1 MMDLLILWSSLV
13 ALSMFMYYLYQS
25 KKPII
30 HRTARCGVLE
40 VGGAW
45 PIIGHR
51 HLFGGRKL
59 IYRIL
64 NDIADY
70 YGPVFT
76 VRLGSHKALVESNW
90 EMAKEIFTVHD
101 LAFSNK
107 PNIAASKLL
116 FFDNGMFGFAPYWPF
131 WHEMRKIITVELLS
145 NYRLDMFKHIRAS
158 AVQTSIKE
166 LHKTYTSSSSKESG
180 VLVEMKQWFKDLSY
194 NVVLRMVAGRR
205 LSGSSDDGDK
215 GRIRRCQNLMT
226 DFFYMLGVFVLSDA
240 IPSLGWL
247 DFGGYKK
254 AMKRTA
260 KELDALAG
268 EWLEEHKQRRQL
280 AGETRE
286 EYAFMD
292 FMMTML
298 EDAKITSFDAD
309 TIYKA
314 TCLAQDEPDIHVGK
328 DRHVEEPD
336 IKNLV
341 YLQATVK
348 ETFRVQPPGPVIPR
362 SANKDCTLSN
372 VCHVAAGT
380 RPMVN
385 AWKIQHDESEWSN
398 PNEFQP
404 QRFLTNHKDRRISLA
419 LQVVHLTL
427 ASLLQS
433 FEVMKP
439 SNDPADMTESPGLA
453 NEKKTP
459 LEVLVTPRLDMTH
472 TDVALSMFM
481 YYLYQ
486 SKKPITHKTA
496 RCSVPE
502 VGGAWPII
510 GHMHLFGGRKL
521 IYRTLSD
528 MADNYG
534 SVFTIWLGSHRALV
548 VSKWEIAKEIFTVHD
563 LVFSSRP
570 NIAAS
575 KLLCYDYA
583 MFGFAPYGPY
593 WREMRKIITVELL
606 SNYKLD
612 MFKHIRASE
621 VQTSIRELYKT
632 YISRSSKGNGL
643 LVEMKQWFKDLSYN
657 VILRMVAGRRL
668 SGSSDDGDKERSR
681 RCQNL
686 ITDFFYLLGVFV
698 LSDAVPSLG
707 WLDFGGYNKAMKR
720 TAKELDALAGE
731 WLEEH
736 KQRRLLG
743 GETKEEYDFMDFMM
757 TILEDAKIP
766 SFDADTIYKAT
777 CLNLVAASD
786 NNMVVLTW
794 ALSLLLNNPHVLKKA
809 QDELE
814 IHVGKDRHVEESD
827 IKNLVYLQA
836 IVKETFRVQP
846 PGPVI
851 PRSANKDC
859 TLSNGYHVAAGT
871 RLMLNVWKIQHD
883 ESVWSNPNEFQPERF
898 LTIHKDTDLRGLNF
912 ELIPF
917 GCGRRSCAGI
927 QLALQVSPGLLNE
940 KVTPL
945 EVLITPRLDSKLYMQ

>member
-1 MMDLLILWSSLV
+1 MLQPPTIMDPLILLSSL
-13 ALSMFMYYLYQS
+13 
-25 KKPII
+25 
-30 HRTARCGVLE
+30 
-40 VGGAW
+40 
-45 PIIGHR
+45 
-51 HLFGGRKL
+51 
-59 IYRIL
+59 
-64 NDIADY
+64 
-70 YGPVFT
+70 
-76 VRLGSHKALVESNW
+76 
-90 EMAKEIFTVHD
+90 
-101 LAFSNK
+101 
-107 PNIAASKLL
+107 
-116 FFDNGMFGFAPYWPF
+116 
-131 WHEMRKIITVELLS
+131 
-145 NYRLDMFKHIRAS
+145 
-158 AVQTSIKE
+158 
-166 LHKTYTSSSSKESG
+166 
-180 VLVEMKQWFKDLSY
+180 
-194 NVVLRMVAGRR
+194 
-205 LSGSSDDGDK
+205 
-215 GRIRRCQNLMT
+215 
-226 DFFYMLGVFVLSDA
+226 
-240 IPSLGWL
+240 
-247 DFGGYKK
+247 
-254 AMKRTA
+254 
-260 KELDALAG
+260 
-268 EWLEEHKQRRQL
+268 
-280 AGETRE
+280 
-286 EYAFMD
+286 
-292 FMMTML
+292 
-298 EDAKITSFDAD
+298 
-309 TIYKA
+309 
-314 TCLAQDEPDIHVGK
+314 
-328 DRHVEEPD
+328 
-336 IKNLV
+336 
-341 YLQATVK
+341 
-348 ETFRVQPPGPVIPR
+348 
-362 SANKDCTLSN
+362 
-372 VCHVAAGT
+372 
-380 RPMVN
+380 
-385 AWKIQHDESEWSN
+385 
-398 PNEFQP
+398 
-404 QRFLTNHKDRRISLA
+404 
-419 LQVVHLTL
+419 
-427 ASLLQS
+427 
-433 FEVMKP
+433 
-439 SNDPADMTESPGLA
+439 
-453 NEKKTP
+453 
-459 LEVLVTPRLDMTH
+459 
-472 TDVALSMFM
+472 VALSMFM

-534 SVFTIWLGSHRALV
+534 SVFTIWLGSHKALV

-563 LVFSSRP
+563 SAFSSRP
-570 NIAAS
+570 NMAAS

-621 VQTSIRELYKT
+621 VQTSIKELYKT
-632 YISRSSKGNGL
+632 YLSRSSTEGGV

-707 WLDFGGYNKAMKR
+707 WLDFGGYKKAMKR

-757 TILEDAKIP
+757 TILEEAKMP

-786 NNMVVLTW
+786 SNMVVLTW

-809 QDELE
+809 QDELD

-846 PGPVI
+846 PAPVI
-851 PRSANKDC
+851 PRSADKDC

-871 RLMLNVWKIQHD
+871 RLMLN
-883 ESVWSNPNEFQPERF
+883 
-898 LTIHKDTDLRGLNF
+898 DTDLRGLNF

-927 QLALQVSPGLLNE
+927 QLALQVVHLTLASLLQSFEVMKPSNDPVDMTQSPGLLNE

-945 EVLITPRLDSKLYMQ
+945 EVLITPRLDSKLYINLLALSICIYQSYQSKKPITHKTTRCGVPEAGGAWPIIGHMHLFGGRKLIYRTLSEMADNYGSVFTIRLGQTLAASKLLCYDYAMFGFAPYGPYWREMRKIITVELLSNDKLDMFKHIRALEVQTSIKELYKTYLSRSSTESGVLVEMKQWFKDLTFNVTLRMVAGRRFSGSGDDEEKGRARHCQKLINNFFYLFGVFVLSDAIPSLGWLDFGGYKKAMKKTAKELDAPCWRMAGGA